1 LSFKLAS
8 FSRTKGK
15 TKPMGLFDQI
25 LGAVANPNQQ
35 GSLGQLGGIINTVNQ
50 LSDRTGADPSTIQS
64 VLSIVGGQVRSAL
77 QNKQATDGNEA
88 TQTLVNEYAG
98 TSPNPQAVDSLFSSD
113 MQQQVAE
120 VAAQRTGLDTGMIQ
134 QLLPLAVPLVLKFL
148 QSGANAQNPQAGGN
162 PVLNS
167 FLDADGDGDVDIA
180 DALQMASR
188 YMKQ

>member
-1 LSFKLAS
+1 
-8 FSRTKGK
+8 
-15 TKPMGLFDQI
+15 MGLFDQI

-50 LSDRTGADPSTIQS
+50 LSDRTGADSSTIQS

-77 QNKQATDGNEA
+77 QDKQATDGNEA

-98 TSPNPQAVDSLFSSD
+98 TSPNPQAVDSLFSPD